1 MKKTTLVSSSIIAAS
16 LFGAALIAPPMNVN
30 PLQPQV
36 VQADS
41 LSDLKSASEKLNKL
55 LTNHT
60 YDATD
65 YINSFQGDIEH
76 LNNTVIFA
84 ENADLFNDKFNEGA
98 LRYDPLTQTCKVNN
112 EAIATI
118 FNGKISGLSV
128 QEKLALDSV
137 HPKFSISITT
147 WDSNGS
153 NTYDAKHPFRK
164 DALRNFAYSD
174 EVHFHGGNVTLTYKI
189 IGDNGPI
196 TTAEATATFNNT
208 MHINTN
214 NPDSITV
221 TQEDDVNDFNYG
233 PAGITVDPGEN
244 DLDLILKNTE
254 LSKVM
259 DDSNLP
265 AQKFEIGKNYTQKI
279 TINLHNILIQSNNYR
294 AVVDNGNL
302 YIDGNQIAQSQLD
315 KDGKYT
321 YTRNLT
327 VKAPI
332 QSVEI
337 TVKNPTLTPNY
348 GDKVVDYQKVE
359 DLDITGDKN
368 YSATKIKQYTTIGK
382 LTKDNKDYDK
392 DSFEAGEYKQ
402 DVTINLRDL
411 LGNKYDEIIKNN
423 KLTIGGSNSAQL
435 DKDGN
440 YFYTRNLTVKAPIQS
455 VEITVKN
462 PTLTPNY
469 GDKVVDYQKVEDLDI
484 TGDKNY
490 SATKIKQYTT
500 IGKLT
505 KDNKD
510 YDKDSFEA
518 GEYKQDVTINLRD
531 LLGNKY
537 DEIIKNNKL
546 TIGGSNSAQL
556 DKDGN
561 YFYTRN
567 LTVKAPG
574 QPQPKPIPKPK
585 PTPSPSPVPQP
596 APIHPSEQPVNSNQE
611 NDITGIVRVV
621 SDYTHVYNSQG
632 QVIDGRIL
640 SLNSAWKIDRKRIVN
655 INGEIYYRV
664 STDEYVKN
672 NQVVFDYDY
681 QYDSLQKPTTITALN
696 TPRVVRVVIP
706 NYISLWSKSDDNQHM
721 SKIGDRNLA
730 YNSEWKIDQI
740 AVVDGVAFY
749 RVSSNEWVKA
759 VQVILVDIN
768 GLLTGDLKVSNLPSS
783 INIKVTAPG
792 YVRLW
797 SKLSDNL
804 HMEEIPERTVITNS
818 IWKSDQ
824 TVMIDG
830 ITFYRISTNEWIQD
844 NRVTIIK

>member
-440 YFYTRNLTVKAPIQS
+440 YFYTRNLTVKAP
-455 VEITVKN
+455 
-462 PTLTPNY
+462 
-469 GDKVVDYQKVEDLDI
+469 
-484 TGDKNY
+484 
-490 SATKIKQYTT
+490 
-500 IGKLT
+500 
-505 KDNKD
+505 
-510 YDKDSFEA
+510 
-518 GEYKQDVTINLRD
+518 
-531 LLGNKY
+531 
-537 DEIIKNNKL
+537 
-546 TIGGSNSAQL
+546 
-556 DKDGN
+556 
-561 YFYTRN
+561 
-567 LTVKAPG
+567 G